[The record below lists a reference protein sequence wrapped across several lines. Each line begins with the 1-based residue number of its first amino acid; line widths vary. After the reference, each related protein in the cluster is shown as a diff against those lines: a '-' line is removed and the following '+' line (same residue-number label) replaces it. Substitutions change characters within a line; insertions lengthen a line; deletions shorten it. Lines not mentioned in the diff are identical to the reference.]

1 MKTKWYVTF
10 HTDVL
15 FRTPKKI
22 YYYIV
27 CDSESLAKNVASD
40 IYSLD
45 GVKYLR
51 ISTNIRLNGRKRV
64 DMKLWD
70 SDKNMFK
77 NYKWF
82 D

>member
-15 FRTPKKI
+15 YRTPERI

-64 DMKLWD
+64 DINLWD
-70 SDKNMFK
+70 SSKNMFK
-77 NYKWF
+77 DYKWF